1 MKKIILAFAILSPI
15 FSLNACAP
23 IMAQNQGE
31 IMPQNPNPNPNAT
44 CHADSLQ
51 YLVGQNRKVLETM
64 RFGGEVRFE
73 EPGHAYTM
81 DYRENRLRIIIGE
94 DGIIKSVLCG

>member
-1 MKKIILAFAILSPI
+1 MKNLMLSFAILSLGG
-15 FSLNACAP
+15 SLMLGACAP
-23 IMAQNQGE
+23 VMAQNEGGV
-31 IMPQNPNPNPNAT
+31 MPQSPGAT

-73 EPGHAYTM
+73 EPGHAFTM
-81 DYRENRLRIIIGE
+81 DYRENRLRIVIGE
-94 DGIIKSVLCG
+94 DGIIKHVLCG